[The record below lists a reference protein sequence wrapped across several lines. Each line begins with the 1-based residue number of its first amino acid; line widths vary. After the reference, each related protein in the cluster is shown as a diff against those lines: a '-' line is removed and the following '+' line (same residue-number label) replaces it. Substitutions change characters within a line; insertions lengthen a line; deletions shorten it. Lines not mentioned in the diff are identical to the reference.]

1 MTNRLD
7 PRHSI
12 SDDTE
17 LFRTKNDLP
26 AATRAEVVSLLNQR
40 LADCLDLQAMC
51 KQAHWNV
58 KGPNFHALHLLF
70 DQVSESVEEYAD
82 LIAERLVQLGG
93 VAEGTVQLVATRS
106 SLPEY
111 PPTLVTGEEH
121 VAALSSALAHF
132 SRSTRIGV
140 AEMEELEDAGSADV
154 LIEVTRGTDKWLW
167 FVEAHEQHEMEAVS
181 TAGGGREGRSRPP
194 LRGNGESAA
203 RRGPSNDGRRRHG

>member
-1 MTNRLD
+1 MTNRFD
-7 PRHSI
+7 ARHSI
-12 SDDTE
+12 SDETT
-17 LFRTKNDLP
+17 LFQTKNDLP
-26 AATRAEVVSLLNQR
+26 ATSRAEVVSLLNQR
-40 LADCLDLQAMC
+40 LADCIDLQAMC

-58 KGPNFHALHLLF
+58 KGPSFHALHLLF
-70 DQVSESVEEYAD
+70 DQVAEAVEEYAD

-93 VAEGTVQLVATRS
+93 VAEGTVQLVVGRS

-140 AEMEELEDAGSADV
+140 AEMEELEDTGSADV

-167 FVEAHEQHEMEAVS
+167 FVEAHEQRATETISAAPTGRGARPKHG
-181 TAGGGREGRSRPP
+181 TDGNGGGGS
-194 LRGNGESAA
+194 